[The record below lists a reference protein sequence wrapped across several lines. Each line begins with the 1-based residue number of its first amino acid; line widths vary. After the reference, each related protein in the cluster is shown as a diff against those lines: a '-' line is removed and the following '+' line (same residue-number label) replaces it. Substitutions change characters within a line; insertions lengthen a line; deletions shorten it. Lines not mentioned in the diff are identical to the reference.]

1 MKRSLY
7 LLKKTL
13 ILWPNTK
20 KKFDTIKNIVNKLKG
35 TNPNSSSIQGN

>member
-20 KKFDTIKNIVNKLKG
+20 KKFETIRNIVNKLKG
-35 TNPNSSSIQGN
+35 SNSNSNIQGN

>member
-20 KKFDTIKNIVNKLKG
+20 KKFDGIKNIIGKQKIGAN
-35 TNPNSSSIQGN
+35 N